1 MQKLLNKASIF
12 GFMCSILILIIFALI
27 PQAALAQNGVTSVK
41 IDLDQ
46 ASQDAHVDS
55 EAGLLVFT
63 GKVTVITTSSSDI
76 NVRLQGE
83 IEKMEHYAIE
93 FDPKSITFKQSDQ
106 EDFKVEITV
115 PQGTLAGNYKLLIE
129 AISFHEGE
137 PDPNEPS
144 DTAEAHINVVEYHY
158 LKIGSQEPY
167 QELEGGGTT
176 DYYVDIENMG
186 NTKETVDFDKDLPF
200 GWLLQSD
207 LLKFQLEPNEVKPLK
222 FTIITPPTPNL
233 GHYYLN
239 TNFTVSGLNFPY
251 TIHAYVENDHEI
263 IIAGG
268 DLSVLILTA
277 GDLNL
282 GTIKPGDVKN
292 IELTVRCY
300 VKTTQVEIDYELLE
314 IGNENFLTDDY
325 FEIELS
331 PTRKYI
337 TEGSSAT
344 FNLKLKLNS
353 SKELDRKLEFN
364 ELIRVQA
371 TSTESSSVA
380 GLEVTPQSNKISLN
394 FIVVDAGDKHTTQPF
409 YTTTTGV
416 IVTSSIILAGALGA
430 VAGGTEFGKYRAL
443 CILFVPL
450 YTKIHKDKVLDH
462 FTRGR
467 VYEYIRNNPGS
478 HYSLIKRELSLNN
491 GGLTYHLRTL
501 EREELI
507 RSRRVGI
514 YKLFY
519 TTKAQVPETIGLGLT
534 KLQKAIVEAIS
545 KNPGISQT
553 EIGAKI
559 EGKSQ
564 RTVSHHI
571 KTMARKG
578 LIVLEKDGRETK
590 CYLADNYEE
599 VISDAVEI
607 KPTRDL
613 QSEEG
618 IELKSTDRDSVLKK
632 I

>member
-263 IIAGG
+263 IIAG
-268 DLSVLILTA
+268 
-277 GDLNL
+277 
-282 GTIKPGDVKN
+282 
-292 IELTVRCY
+292 
-300 VKTTQVEIDYELLE
+300 
-314 IGNENFLTDDY
+314 
-325 FEIELS
+325 
-331 PTRKYI
+331 
-337 TEGSSAT
+337 
-344 FNLKLKLNS
+344 
-353 SKELDRKLEFN
+353 
-364 ELIRVQA
+364 
-371 TSTESSSVA
+371 
-380 GLEVTPQSNKISLN
+380 
-394 FIVVDAGDKHTTQPF
+394 
-409 YTTTTGV
+409 
-416 IVTSSIILAGALGA
+416 
-430 VAGGTEFGKYRAL
+430 
-443 CILFVPL
+443 
-450 YTKIHKDKVLDH
+450 
-462 FTRGR
+462 
-467 VYEYIRNNPGS
+467 
-478 HYSLIKRELSLNN
+478 
-491 GGLTYHLRTL
+491 
-501 EREELI
+501 
-507 RSRRVGI
+507 
-514 YKLFY
+514 
-519 TTKAQVPETIGLGLT
+519 
-534 KLQKAIVEAIS
+534 
-545 KNPGISQT
+545 
-553 EIGAKI
+553 
-559 EGKSQ
+559 
-564 RTVSHHI
+564 
-571 KTMARKG
+571 
-578 LIVLEKDGRETK
+578 
-590 CYLADNYEE
+590 
-599 VISDAVEI
+599 
-607 KPTRDL
+607 
-613 QSEEG
+613 
-618 IELKSTDRDSVLKK
+618 
-632 I
+632 